1 MRLGFLYVND
11 ERGDT
16 THDDHTCIETI
27 RKQKKKE
34 SEIFRVR
41 PGCSSTCNKSWL
53 RASFS
58 RAGRTWGVGEV
69 DFNLEKSTRGG

>member
-27 RKQKKKE
+27 RKQKKK
-34 SEIFRVR
+34 RVR
-41 PGCSSTCNKSWL
+41 NFQSKA
-53 RASFS
+53 RMQ
-58 RAGRTWGVGEV
+58 
-69 DFNLEKSTRGG
+69 